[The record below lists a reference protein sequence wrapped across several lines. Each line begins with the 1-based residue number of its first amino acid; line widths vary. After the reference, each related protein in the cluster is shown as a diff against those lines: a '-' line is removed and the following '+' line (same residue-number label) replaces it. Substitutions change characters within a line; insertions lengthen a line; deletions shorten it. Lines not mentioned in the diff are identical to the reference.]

1 MKFSNLFFGLLVSVA
16 LTACGGGKTDSA
28 ESGSTENT
36 ELTPMQERQ
45 LKGLEMEIKKVNKQL
60 PMEMPNG
67 LTMQSMELKD
77 GYVVTTSTYPQD
89 IEMVID
95 NTPEGK
101 ATIIKEAGERMTKRL
116 KDINIGLKYI
126 YIEEGTDKTDVIVIT
141 PEEL

>member
-1 MKFSNLFFGLLVSVA
+1 VIVSIA

-28 ESGSTENT
+28 ESGSTEKT

-45 LKGLEMEIKKVNKQL
+45 LKSLEMEIEKVNKQL

-67 LTMQSMELKD
+67 LTMQKMELKD
-77 GYVVTTSTYPQD
+77 GYVVTTGTYPQD

-95 NTPEGK
+95 KSPEGK
-101 ATIIKEAGERMTKRL
+101 ASIIKEAGERMTKRL

-126 YIEEGTDKTDVIVIT
+126 YIEEGTDKTDVIEIT